1 MLATITT
8 RRYAI
13 LVLSVACSLVAI
25 GPVEAVQDLAGMLPG
40 KVRVGPVA
48 MQGEIVHRARDGSW
62 LRFRVFAKHG
72 HFSFRVEPTDGLPLP
87 ERNDRSSA
95 GEDWSG
101 EVIDV
106 AADGAGFTGA
116 ILFGSRVRTLRWIEI
131 ESVPVGKDP
140 PVSYRDVEY
149 GPHERHRLD
158 VYLPPTRTAAP
169 VAIYIHGG
177 AWIRGDKSGI
187 RGIRRLFDA
196 GIAVVAINY
205 RYLPGEN
212 PTPDTPAVAWPLHD
226 AARAVQFVRSQ
237 AAAWNLD
244 PSRLGVWGESA
255 GAYSALWIATH
266 PDLADSAAEDPVA
279 RLSSR
284 PQCVAGVFAQ
294 TSLDPLEML
303 AWAGP
308 EIRYGPHA
316 FAVEGASSDER
327 FEAFLASRERLLSW
341 INRYSPAAL
350 LTEDDGPFFLDY
362 RDFNLAPSE
371 PADAYFTHSPGFG
384 LGFAG
389 KARAA
394 GVDCRLRYAGREDER
409 FGGWVDFLI
418 FHLNHDA
425 GSGRASQS

>member
-1 MLATITT
+1 MLSALAM
-8 RRYAI
+8 RLAI
-13 LVLSVACSLVAI
+13 LALLVACPLAVGA
-25 GPVEAVQDLAGMLPG
+25 PVEAAADLAGMLPDEIQ
-40 KVRVGPVA
+40 VGPVA
-48 MQGEIVHRARDGSW
+48 MRGEIVHRARDGSW

-72 HFSFRVEPTDGLPLP
+72 HFSFRVEPLDGLPLP
-87 ERNDRSSA
+87 ERSERSTE

-101 EVIDV
+101 KIIDV

-116 ILFGSRVRTLRWIEI
+116 IVSGSRARTLRWVKI
-131 ESVPVGKDP
+131 ESVPAGTDP
-140 PVSYRDVEY
+140 LVSYRDVEY

-158 VYLPPTRTAAP
+158 VYLPPTRKP
-169 VAIYIHGG
+169 SPIAIYIHGG

-205 RYLPGEN
+205 RYLAGVN
-212 PTPDTPAVAWPLHD
+212 LAPDLPAVAWPLHD
-226 AARAVQFVRSQ
+226 AARAVQFVRSR

-244 PSRLGVWGESA
+244 PLRLGVWGESA
-255 GAYSALWIATH
+255 GAYSALWLGTH
-266 PDLADSAAEDPVA
+266 PDLADPTAADLVS

-284 PQCVAGVFAQ
+284 PYCVAGVMAQ

-316 FAVEGASSDER
+316 FAIAGASSDER
-327 FEAFLASRERLLSW
+327 FESFLASRGRLLPW

-350 LTEDDGPFFLDY
+350 LTKEDGPFFLDY
-362 RDFNLAPSE
+362 RDFNLLPSE

-394 GVDCRLRYAGREDER
+394 GVDCRLRYAGHEDER
-409 FGGWVDFLI
+409 FGDWVAFLI
-418 FHLNHDA
+418 SHLTHDVV
-425 GSGRASQS
+425 SKRPSQS